1 MTLPEHEAQAQSQ
14 QDPSLKEEIFVTDGE
29 TGEVKLNVVMS
40 GGVRVSLLLHTL
52 DCFLQSKGMGV
63 GLGNTAQLAKAAAPQ
78 RGGIWAIHC
87 FLARMTADFGIWFL
101 IPLLMIAGAMLWL
114 GLCFVLTEI
123 KKRRWINVMT
133 GVLYLLAVIIF
144 PIASTASGDAQNSL
158 PMWLFLGYLAAY
170 PGYLRDT
177 E

>member
-1 MTLPEHEAQAQSQ
+1 
-14 QDPSLKEEIFVTDGE
+14 
-29 TGEVKLNVVMS
+29 
-40 GGVRVSLLLHTL
+40 
-52 DCFLQSKGMGV
+52 
-63 GLGNTAQLAKAAAPQ
+63 
-78 RGGIWAIHC
+78 
-87 FLARMTADFGIWFL
+87 
-101 IPLLMIAGAMLWL
+101 
-114 GLCFVLTEI
+114 
-123 KKRRWINVMT
+123 MT